1 MTPRAHPRKFLVR
14 PVRRLLLA
22 GLLALTVA
30 ATSQAAA
37 DTLTVAGNINVTF
50 TALGSG
56 QLLGTPTLAY
66 AAAGPVPTFGAAK
79 RAVTVRLLQPLPP
92 GVTMTVSFVPD
103 AGRGLSTGTV
113 TLSTVAQVLVDLIDP
128 DTEQTPK
135 ALHYTLQTSRGFSG
149 LNINVEY
156 VLTDR

>member
-1 MTPRAHPRKFLVR
+1 MILRDRPPKFPVR
-14 PVRRLLLA
+14 PVRRWMLA
-22 GLLALTVA
+22 GLLALTLA
-30 ATSQAAA
+30 GTSQAAA
-37 DTLTVAGNINVTF
+37 DSLSVAGDLSSTF

-56 QLLGTPTLAY
+56 PLLGTPTLAY
-66 AAAGPVPTFGAAK
+66 AAVGPVSTLGAAK

-103 AGRGLSTGTV
+103 AGRGLSTGTL

-135 ALHYTLQTSRGFSG
+135 ALHYTIQTSKGFSS